1 MLRIASLVLILL
13 MSTGVIIPL
22 AGSSAHGLRQNL
34 IAKKRQFHHRRHS
47 RAWWRRY
54 RARMARLR
62 LQRRREAAIMAHRK
76 LVLTPDMPLPMAKS
90 VPVTAPVSVPAS
102 ISVTA
107 PVSVPV
113 NVPITVPVT
122 VPVSIAPTIP
132 VAPPVR
138 IPVTVPAT
146 VTVPVPVRIT
156 STISARLPVS
166 NPVKVRP
173 TASAALPAPAPARVT
188 STVAAPV
195 TVPAPVK
202 ATPAIPATVTVPA
215 PVNVT
220 VKVPPTVPV
229 TIPATARTIVPV
241 AVTAPPPVPATTAI
255 KTTVVASATASISL
269 PAPAPSAVPPS
280 APTAAVKPELPAGW
294 NKLAS
299 KTGEVKFR
307 TETGGAVNGIAS
319 LDVVA
324 RSRPNP
330 GYLTAREERRLLAG
344 VAIGDLRRIVI
355 DKMISDGGWVTNDY
369 FRDVAGHR
377 VFIVTAQTPGDGRS
391 PDKSWNFYFTEVNG
405 RIYRLTTN
413 TPQEF
418 SGRMANEAESFIA
431 SFHAIS
437 KPASK

>member
-1 MLRIASLVLILL
+1 MLRIAALVMILL

-22 AGSSAHGLRQNL
+22 ASSSAHGLRQNF

-54 RARMARLR
+54 RARMARIR

-76 LVLTPDMPLPMAKS
+76 LVLTPVMPLPMAKS
-90 VPVTAPVSVPAS
+90 VPVTAPISVPAS
-102 ISVTA
+102 
-107 PVSVPV
+107 VPV
-113 NVPITVPVT
+113 MTPVLVPVRVPITVAVT
-122 VPVSIAPTIP
+122 VPVSIAPTAT
-132 VAPPVR
+132 VASPVR
-138 IPVTVPAT
+138 IPVTIMGTPPPPVPVAAPVKVPASVPVMAPTKVLPSVPVTSSVTASAKVSVAAPVVASTKVPVAPVALSPKVAITVPVVASPKVLAATERPAT
-146 VTVPVPVRIT
+146 VSVKTTV
-156 STISARLPVS
+156 S
-166 NPVKVRP
+166 
-173 TASAALPAPAPARVT
+173 ASAGVSVPAPAPPSA
-188 STVAAPV
+188 
-195 TVPAPVK
+195 
-202 ATPAIPATVTVPA
+202 
-215 PVNVT
+215 
-220 VKVPPTVPV
+220 
-229 TIPATARTIVPV
+229 
-241 AVTAPPPVPATTAI
+241 PATTP
-255 KTTVVASATASISL
+255 T
-269 PAPAPSAVPPS
+269 S
-280 APTAAVKPELPAGW
+280 APTAASKPELPAGW

-307 TETGGAVNGIAS
+307 TETAAGAVSGIAS

-324 RSRPNP
+324 QSRPNP
-330 GYLTAREERRLLAG
+330 GYLTAREERRLLSG

-405 RIYRLTTN
+405 QIYRLTTN

-418 SGRMANEAESFIA
+418 SERMASEAESFIA

-437 KPASK
+437 KPANK